1 MEKTSD
7 KDFFDKVTAGLDL
20 AYKKLVKDKKS
31 KNSYLVMA
39 DKDGNV
45 IKVPA
50 KDL

>member
-1 MEKTSD
+1 MEHTSD
-7 KDFFDKVTAGLDL
+7 KDFFDKVTKGLEL
-20 AYKKLVKDKKS
+20 AYVKLVKEKKS
-31 KNSYLVMA
+31 KNGYIVMA

>member
-1 MEKTSD
+1 MAKETND
-7 KDFFDKVTAGLDL
+7 DFFDKVTKGLEL
-20 AYKKLVKDKKS
+20 AYKRLIEEKKA
-31 KNSYLVMA
+31 KNSYLVMT